1 MIFRSTFGLMGRPS
15 NQPEGDHVMNS
26 SSRASSLPMLDWPS
40 WIKDGLSIPFGPFA
54 TPRNLEQPIL
64 PGWVF
69 GDVTN
74 ITEQNSSAPETER
87 AIVASQSYG
96 RQLGRMMDVLD
107 LLIDQLPNEERH
119 AKAFEEFDKLRKD
132 IDDIKAKAATRRLDR
147 IAADLTALKQT
158 NPEEYKRVVADL
170 RELLKG
176 G

>member
-1 MIFRSTFGLMGRPS
+1 
-15 NQPEGDHVMNS
+15 MNS
-26 SSRASSLPMLDWPS
+26 SSRASTLPMLDWPS
-40 WIKDGLSIPFGPFA
+40 WIKESLSIPFGPFTA
-54 TPRNLEQPIL
+54 PRNLEQPIL

-74 ITEQNSSAPETER
+74 ITERNSSAPETER

-96 RQLGRMMDVLD
+96 RQLGRMMDVVA
-107 LLIDQLPNEERH
+107 LLIAQVPEEERH

-147 IAADLTALKQT
+147 IAADLTALKQAK
-158 NPEEYKRVVADL
+158 PDEYKRVVVEL
-170 RELLKG
+170 RELLNG

>member
-1 MIFRSTFGLMGRPS
+1 
-15 NQPEGDHVMNS
+15 MNS
-26 SSRASSLPMLDWPS
+26 SSRASGLPMLDWPS
-40 WIKDGLSIPFGPFA
+40 LIKESLSFPLSLRPQS
-54 TPRNLEQPIL
+54 RNFEQPIL
-64 PGWVF
+64 PGWF
-69 GDVTN
+69 GSVTN

-107 LLIDQLPNEERH
+107 LLIARVPEAERQE
-119 AKAFEEFDKLRKD
+119 KAFEEFDKLREE
-132 IDDIKAKAATRRLDR
+132 IDDIKTKAATRRLDR

-158 NPEEYKRVVADL
+158 KPGEYRRVVAEL

>member
-1 MIFRSTFGLMGRPS
+1 
-15 NQPEGDHVMNS
+15 MNS
-26 SSRASSLPMLDWPS
+26 SSRGSSLPMLDWPS
-40 WIKDGLSIPFGPFA
+40 WVKDSLSIPFGPFA
-54 TPRNLEQPIL
+54 APRNLEQPIL

-96 RQLGRMMDVLD
+96 RQLGRMMDVLA
-107 LLIDQLPNEERH
+107 LLIAHVPKEERH

-132 IDDIKAKAATRRLDR
+132 IDDIKAKAAIRRLDR
-147 IAADLTALKQT
+147 MADDLAALKAAKPAEYERIAAKL
-158 NPEEYKRVVADL
+158 RADL
-170 RELLKG
+170 NG